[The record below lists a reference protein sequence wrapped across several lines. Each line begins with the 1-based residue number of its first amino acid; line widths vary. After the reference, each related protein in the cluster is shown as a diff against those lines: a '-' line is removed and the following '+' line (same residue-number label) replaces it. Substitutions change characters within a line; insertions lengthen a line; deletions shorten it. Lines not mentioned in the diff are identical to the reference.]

1 MDNHPLPHSSVKQ
14 IPADRETN
22 DPALGPGVSVVIP
35 SYNHASFVGRSLR
48 SVIKQSLSPL
58 ELIVI
63 DDGSRDGSI
72 KAIDEVLNECQFP
85 CELISR
91 RNRGLAAT
99 LNEGFERSRGKYFAY
114 LGSDDIWLPGFLRKR
129 VEILESRSSAVL
141 AFGHSYVI
149 DEDDNIIECTRDW
162 ARYTDG
168 DVRTMLLNQSVPFSS
183 SVVYRRDALV
193 RHGWNEQG
201 GLEDYE
207 LYLRLCAEGEF
218 AFDPR
223 VLSAWRKHRYNTS
236 RNLKFMLEECLRS
249 QNEVAVSL
257 GISSKELGKA
267 QSALKWRY
275 AGDFLKNGQRS
286 EAIKLMM
293 RNMGGAPSSF
303 AAARMILELAM
314 PGPAIRW
321 KRERTMK
328 RATGYYGSIEI

>member
-1 MDNHPLPHSSVKQ
+1 MDNHPQPYSSAKQ
-14 IPADRETN
+14 NLIDRVEN
-22 DPALGPGVSVVIP
+22 DPASRLGVSVVIP
-35 SYNHASFVGRSLR
+35 SYNHASFVGRSMR

-63 DDGSRDGSI
+63 DDGSLDGSV
-72 KAIDEVLNECQFP
+72 KAIEEVLNECQFP

-99 LNEGFERSRGKYFAY
+99 LNEGLERSRGKYFAY
-114 LGSDDIWLPGFLRKR
+114 LGSDDIWLPGFLQKR
-129 VEILESRSSAVL
+129 FELLESRPNAVL

-168 DVRTMLLNQSVPFSS
+168 DARAMLLNHSVPFSS
-183 SVVYRRDALV
+183 SVLYRREALL
-193 RHGWNEQG
+193 RHGWNEQA

-207 LYLRLCAEGEF
+207 LYLRLCIEGEF

-236 RNLKFMLEECLRS
+236 RNLRFMLEECLRS
-249 QNEVAVSL
+249 QNEVAASL
-257 GISSKELGKA
+257 GLSSEELVNA
-267 QSALKWRY
+267 QSALKWKY

-286 EAIKLMM
+286 EAMRLML
-293 RNMGGAPSSF
+293 RNLSGARSSLT
-303 AAARMILELAM
+303 AARMILGLAV

-321 KRERTMK
+321 KRDRTIK
-328 RATGYYGSIEI
+328 RTTAYYGSIQV